1 MEGFMYYLKKRIFS
15 FVFGG
20 LVFAFFLAVA
30 IVSAVEGDFE
40 GFWTVILVLGI
51 PGFTFTSCLILG
63 SNVVGDIVTT
73 IFTWGFVRMP
83 GIIFTLDF
91 DGLIFLI
98 VTKILFFLLGI
109 IIALLC
115 GALGIIVGLVCSVFV
130 YPLALVR
137 NIRQI
142 DVD

>member
-1 MEGFMYYLKKRIFS
+1 MYYLKKRIFS
-15 FVFGG
+15 FIFGG
-20 LVFAFFLAVA
+20 LVLAFFLAVG
-30 IVSAVEGDFE
+30 IVNAAKGDF
-40 GFWTVILVLGI
+40 GAFWSVILIFGI

-63 SNVVGDIVTT
+63 SNAVGEIVTT
-73 IFTWGFVRMP
+73 IFSWGFVRMP

-91 DGLIFLI
+91 DGIVFLI
-98 VTKILFFLLGI
+98 VTKILLFLLGI

-115 GALGIIVGLVCSVFV
+115 GALGIIVGVICSVFV

-142 DVD
+142 DAD